1 MAKAHLTTKAGTKV
15 TIEGSEAE
23 IASLIAKIDGNQ
35 PVPPKESATA
45 TKRQKHKEV
54 SRSSSRPTPVTLI
67 AELIDGDFFKKPR
80 ELGAIKLAL
89 AEQGH
94 FYPVTTLSPVM
105 LRLVR
110 KKEIRR
116 IKEKKRWLY
125 VN

>member
-1 MAKAHLTTKAGTKV
+1 MAKAHLTTKAGTKII
-15 TIEGSEAE
+15 IEGSEAE
-23 IASLIAKIDGNQ
+23 IASLIAKIDENN
-35 PVPPKESATA
+35 PADEKTTPIEKKKPKGSGRNPA
-45 TKRQKHKEV
+45 
-54 SRSSSRPTPVTLI
+54 RSTPVTLI

-80 ELGAIKLAL
+80 ELGSIRLAL

-94 FYPVTTLSPVM
+94 FYPVTTLSPAM

-116 IKEKKRWLY
+116 IKENKRWLY